1 MKRVVSGILVAGMML
16 TVILVSGSQK
26 RAESETVAVVQR
38 DVKIAIEDRNPW
50 THLRLAN
57 PAEVFHFAVVSDR
70 TGGRRP
76 GVFAQAIAQLN
87 LLRPAFVISV
97 GDLID
102 GYTEDERELADQ
114 WQELESQVRK
124 LQMPFFFVAGN
135 HDLSNALQERHWK
148 QRFGRRYYHFVYR
161 DVLFLM
167 LHADDPRRGGSKIGP
182 DQIAFA
188 RQALAN
194 NPKVGWTIVV
204 LHRPLWD
211 DEEGRANGWGEVEK
225 ALTARPYTVFVGH
238 EHSYRKFVRQG
249 MNYYRLATTGGGSK
263 LRGIPHGEFDHLVWV
278 TMTKDGPVLA
288 NLLLDG
294 ILPENLACNTGK

>member
-1 MKRVVSGILVAGMML
+1 MKRVVTGVLVAGMML
-16 TVILVSGSQK
+16 TVVLVSGSQK
-26 RAESETVAVVQR
+26 RAESETVAVVQC
-38 DVKIAIEDRNPW
+38 DLKIAIEERNPW

-57 PAEVFHFAVVSDR
+57 TSEAFHFAVVSDR

-76 GVFAQAIAQLN
+76 GVFAKAIAQLN

-102 GYTEDERELADQ
+102 GYTEDEKELTDQ
-114 WQELESQVRK
+114 WQELETEVRK

-135 HDLSNALQERHWK
+135 HDLSNAMQERLWK
-148 QRFGRRYYHFVYR
+148 QRLGRRLLSLCLSRCSVPDAPR
-161 DVLFLM
+161 GR
-167 LHADDPRRGGSKIGP
+167 PRRGGGKIDRG
-182 DQIAFA
+182 QIAFA

-211 DEEGRANGWGEVEK
+211 DEEGRSNGWAEVET
-225 ALTARPYTVFVGH
+225 ALKGRPYTVFVGH
-238 EHSYRKFVRQG
+238 EHSYRKFVRNG
-249 MNYYRLATTGGGSK
+249 MNYYQLATTGGASK
-263 LRGIPHGEFDHLVWV
+263 LRGVPHGEFDHLVWA

-294 ILPENLACNTGK
+294 ILPENLAWSAAK